1 MTIARRGLK
10 VKIINQG
17 QGEDLR
23 VSKVEQSLAFMVTR
37 RSDVDS

>member
-10 VKIINQG
+10 VKIVNQD

-23 VSKVEQSLAFMVTR
+23 VSKVEQSVVFMVTR
-37 RSDVDS
+37 RSDVDP